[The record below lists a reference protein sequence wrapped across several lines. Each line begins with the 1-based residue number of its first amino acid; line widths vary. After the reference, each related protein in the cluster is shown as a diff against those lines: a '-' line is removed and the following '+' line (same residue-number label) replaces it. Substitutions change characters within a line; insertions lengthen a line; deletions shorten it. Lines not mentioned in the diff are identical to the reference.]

1 LLRIRGV
8 NPVLVYDR
16 DCRFCGRW
24 VARWQA
30 RTGARVDYVPFQE
43 PGILAR
49 LGIPL
54 ASARRSV
61 QLAMPDGRRYQG
73 AEAVL
78 RLVQLAPGRH
88 LLARIGLLP
97 IVRWFAERFYRLV
110 AGNRKMASRIDR
122 LLARRLFSRPTA
134 PRQYGALHPR
144 G

>member
-1 LLRIRGV
+1 M
-8 NPVLVYDR
+8 LVYDG

-30 RTGARVDYVPFQE
+30 RTGARVDYVPLQQ
-43 PGILAR
+43 PGVLVR

-61 QLAMPDGRRYQG
+61 QLVLPDGRRYEG
-73 AEAVL
+73 AEAVFRVVL
-78 RLVQLAPGRH
+78 FAPGRH

-97 IVRWFAERFYRLV
+97 VVRWIAERFYRLV
-110 AGNRKMASRIDR
+110 ANHRALASRVDR
-122 LLARRLFSRPTA
+122 LLARRLFTRPTEHL
-134 PRQYGALHPR
+134 RYGALHPR